1 MYIVKSIVKK
11 IPPIRLN
18 LNDNERRINN
28 IPKYIGFLEYLKTP
42 DTTNEVALSIF
53 MGLIVVSWTLND
65 LAADIRVSRPTIIS
79 NKLKTFKITLLK
91 SGNKGLEK

>member
-1 MYIVKSIVKK
+1 MNSIVRT
-11 IPPIRLN
+11 IPPIKLN
-18 LNDNERRINN
+18 LNDIERRIKT